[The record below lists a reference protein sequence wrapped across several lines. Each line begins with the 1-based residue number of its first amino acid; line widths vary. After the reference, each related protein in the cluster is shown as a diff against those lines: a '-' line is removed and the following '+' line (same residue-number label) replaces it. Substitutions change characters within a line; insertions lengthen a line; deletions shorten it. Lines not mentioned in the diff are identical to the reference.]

1 MCFAGSSIRF
11 VSLNDNNID
20 DDDDDVEGD
29 YGDDNNN
36 NINDNVVVLH
46 WKRVFGSTNMSR

>member
-20 DDDDDVEGD
+20 DEGD

-36 NINDNVVVLH
+36 INGNVVVLH
-46 WKRVFGSTNMSR
+46 CKRVFGSTNMSR